1 MGLGALVLAMVIPS
15 GSSGHL
21 ACLSLIFSLPLRGWE
36 ADPSECPLRPA
47 PVRCSTKNQH
57 IGSAFIR
64 WLCARQ
70 CSRVGAPFAAQ
81 ARILGFWRQV
91 PLLPNF
97 GADVRVQ
104 VSRPTSINPIE
115 RDTIGGEF
123 QRLLH
128 RDARQ
133 AG

>member
-1 MGLGALVLAMVIPS
+1 MGLGPLVLAMVIPS

-21 ACLSLIFSLPLRGWE
+21 ARLFSLPLRGWE
-36 ADPSECPLRPA
+36 ADPSECRLRPA
-47 PVRCSTKNQH
+47 PVGCSTKNQH

-104 VSRPTSINPIE
+104 VSRPPSINPIE
-115 RDTIGGEF
+115 RDAI
-123 QRLLH
+123 
-128 RDARQ
+128 
-133 AG
+133 